1 MKELYGEVGRA
12 ARLGKAQL
20 QPEAGADLQSLLNS
34 RHSGDEYRYLG
45 LGLYVCPFGKGQSK
59 CVFSGA
65 GERERLGTELRERL
79 GRRLL

>member
-1 MKELYGEVGRA
+1 MVRWDGPPALA
-12 ARLGKAQL
+12 KAQL

-45 LGLYVCPFGKGQSK
+45 LGLYALLEKGQSK

-79 GRRLL
+79 GRRLF